1 MKKAFVLSLALLLLL
16 SACGGQGSVPAQETD
31 SPAFAPAPTAAPTAA
46 PSPTP
51 AAAPSQAP
59 VPTEEAAPA
68 ETPAPVRVEDVD
80 VLSSDEVVLR
90 VEGEDYP
97 LTVIDAMGTEIYLEK
112 KPERIAVMA
121 GTLLNIW
128 YDLGGDSVC
137 SSDISNNLVLLKE
150 RAEEMLAIPRAGA
163 VYQLNLE
170 ALIAMKPDLIICQT
184 GVQTTAAAKLKQM
197 GYTVVETNAKTVQ
210 SLAQVYE
217 GFGKLLGAQEK
228 ARERIQEFLGGIVDI
243 QSRLPQERPSCVI
256 LYVTSS
262 TVSVKLDSSI
272 AGDIAYMLG
281 LDNIAS
287 GLPADTLGSENTPLD
302 IEYIVAKNPDLV
314 FVTSMVADN
323 DTAMEMVR
331 TMFANNPAWSTVKAI
346 KAEKVIYLPQQYYLY
361 NAGPYYIDAVRY
373 MACSVYP
380 DIYGVWDIEFDS

>member
-1 MKKAFVLSLALLLLL
+1 MRKALILLLLLLLLL
-16 SACGGQGSVPAQETD
+16 SACGEKGGAPESSAAPAAAPTQAASAPSAT
-31 SPAFAPAPTAAPTAA
+31 PAHTEAPAPTAAP
-46 PSPTP
+46 
-51 AAAPSQAP
+51 
-59 VPTEEAAPA
+59 APA
-68 ETPAPVRVEDVD
+68 RVEDID
-80 VLSSDEVVLR
+80 VLSSDEVVIR
-90 VEGEDYP
+90 VEGENYP
-97 LTVIDAMGTEIYLEK
+97 LTVIDALGTEIYLEQ

-121 GTLLNIW
+121 GTLMNIW

-137 SSDISNNLVLLKE
+137 SSDISNNLILLE
-150 RAEEMLAIPRAGA
+150 DRAEEMLAVPRAGA

-170 ALIAMKPDLIICQT
+170 ALIATHPDLIICQT

-217 GFGKLLGAQEK
+217 AFGKLLGARDK
-228 ARERIQEFLGGIVDI
+228 AQARIQEFLGGIADI
-243 QSRLPQERPSCVI
+243 QSRLPEERPSCVI

-314 FVTSMVADN
+314 FVTSMVSDN
-323 DTAMEMVR
+323 DTAMSMVKD
-331 TMFANNPAWSTVKAI
+331 MFANNPAWSTVKAI
-346 KAEKVIYLPQQYYLY
+346 KADKVIYLPQQYYLY

-380 DIYGVWDIEFDS
+380 EIYGVWDIEFDS

>member
-1 MKKAFVLSLALLLLL
+1 MRKALILLLLLLLLL
-16 SACGGQGSVPAQETD
+16 SACGEKGGAPESSAAPA
-31 SPAFAPAPTAAPTAA
+31 AAPTQAASAPSATPTRTEAHAPTAAP
-46 PSPTP
+46 
-51 AAAPSQAP
+51 
-59 VPTEEAAPA
+59 APA
-68 ETPAPVRVEDVD
+68 RVEDID
-80 VLSSDEVVLR
+80 VLSSDEVVIR
-90 VEGEDYP
+90 VEGENYP
-97 LTVIDAMGTEIYLEK
+97 LTVIDALGTEIYLEQ

-121 GTLLNIW
+121 GTLMNIW

-137 SSDISNNLVLLKE
+137 SSDISNNLILVE
-150 RAEEMLAIPRAGA
+150 DRAEEMLAVPRAGA

-170 ALIAMKPDLIICQT
+170 ALIATHPDLIICQT

-217 GFGKLLGAQEK
+217 AFGKLLGARDK
-228 ARERIQEFLGGIVDI
+228 AQARIQEFLGGIADI
-243 QSRLPQERPSCVI
+243 QSRLPEERPSCVI

-281 LDNIAS
+281 LNNIAS

-314 FVTSMVADN
+314 FVTSMVSDN
-323 DTAMEMVR
+323 DTAMSMVKD
-331 TMFANNPAWSTVKAI
+331 MFANNPAWSTVKAI
-346 KAEKVIYLPQQYYLY
+346 KADKVIYLPQQYYLY

-380 DIYGVWDIEFDS
+380 EIYGVWDIEFDS

>member
-1 MKKAFVLSLALLLLL
+1 MKKAFILLLAALLLTCLC
-16 SACGGQGSVPAQETD
+16 ACGGAGGTET
-31 SPAFAPAPTAAPTAA
+31 PPPTAAPTAA
-46 PSPTP
+46 PSPT
-51 AAAPSQAP
+51 AAPTAAP
-59 VPTEEAAPA
+59 APA
-68 ETPAPVRVEDVD
+68 ETPEPTPVRAEDLD
-80 VLSSDEVVLR
+80 LLSSDEVVLK
-90 VEGEDYP
+90 VEGDSYP
-97 LTVIDAMGTEIYLEK
+97 LTITDALGTEIYLEK

-137 SSDISNNLVLLKE
+137 SSDISNNLVLLEE

-170 ALIAMKPDLIICQT
+170 ALIATKPDLIICQT

-217 GFGKLLGAQEK
+217 GFGKLLGAQDR
-228 ARERIQEFLGGIVDI
+228 AAQRIQEFLGGIGDI
-243 QSRLPQERPSCVI
+243 QAKLPEGRPSCVI

-281 LDNIAS
+281 LENIAS

-314 FVTSMVADN
+314 FITSMVADN
-323 DTAMEMVR
+323 DTALNMVQE
-331 TMFANNPAWSTVKAI
+331 MFANNPAWSTVKAI
-346 KAEKVIYLPQQYYLY
+346 KEGKIIYLPQQYYLY

-380 DIYGVWDIEFDS
+380 EIYGGFDIDFQS